1 MKKITLIIA
10 ILGLLFFAAC
20 KPESLKDYES
30 YSSVNLN
37 SFQGQWKISLVT
49 QSDEDSKRKLFP
61 YKTLDLTN
69 SLNLTSI
76 VLNLNIAS
84 AAPGTFTINYG
95 TAPPVFKINSGSWKL
110 DDINKP
116 GNLWLIN
123 GIDTVKFTLGA
134 YSQLAN
140 NKLLLKQIKSL
151 SSTKMIT
158 YEYEFSKN

>member
-1 MKKITLIIA
+1 MKRITLIIA
-10 ILGLLFFAAC
+10 ILGLLFFTAC
-20 KPESLKDYES
+20 RPESLKDYES

-37 SFQGQWKISLVT
+37 SFQGQWKISKVT

-69 SLNLTSI
+69 SLNLSAI
-76 VLNLNIAS
+76 SVNLNIAS
-84 AAPGTFTINYG
+84 SAPSTFTVNYG
-95 TAPPVFKINSGSWKL
+95 TAPQIFKITSGSWKL

-123 GIDTVKFTLGA
+123 GVDTVKFIIGA
-134 YSQLAN
+134 YSQIAN
-140 NKLLLKQIKSL
+140 RKLSLKQVKSL
-151 SSTKMIT
+151 GGTAMVT